1 MCYTS
6 TDSIIAYIINLVTS
20 LTLFYKTKNNDY
32 KIIALFFLFVGQ
44 MQLFDYL
51 LWKNT
56 SCNLTNKI
64 VTKFAI
70 IFNHLQP
77 VVLYLLVRYYKK
89 TNKKETEYTKYSKL
103 IIVLYLLVIIP
114 YTTNLWQSSDCTIND
129 SVCCT
134 LPFKKENDLTVL
146 DWQWNTRKFSNSVYF
161 IFVLALVIN
170 SLEIKTNGLLFTILI
185 ILTLV
190 VAAKIPIFN
199 KSIGRGWCYFA
210 SLCPLLFLALNH
222 YNINLNIIS

>member
-6 TDSIIAYIINLVTS
+6 TDSIVAYIINLTTS
-20 LTLFYKTKNNDY
+20 IYLYKNAKNEDY
-32 KIIALFFLFVGQ
+32 KIIAFFFLFVGQ

-77 VVLYLLVRYYKK
+77 VALYLLVRYYKK
-89 TNKKETEYTKYSKL
+89 TYKKENRITKYSKL
-103 IIVLYLLVIIP
+103 IILIYLLVIIP
-114 YTTNLWQSSDCTIND
+114 YTTNLWQSNNCTIND

-146 DWQWNTRKFSNSVYF
+146 DWQWNTKKFSNSVYF

-170 SLEIKTNGLLFTILI
+170 SLEIQTNNIVLIGILLI
-185 ILTLV
+185 TLGS
-190 VAAKIPIFN
+190 AAKISIFN

-210 SLCPLLFLALNH
+210 SLCPLLFLVLNH
-222 YNINLNIIS
+222 YNVNLNINL